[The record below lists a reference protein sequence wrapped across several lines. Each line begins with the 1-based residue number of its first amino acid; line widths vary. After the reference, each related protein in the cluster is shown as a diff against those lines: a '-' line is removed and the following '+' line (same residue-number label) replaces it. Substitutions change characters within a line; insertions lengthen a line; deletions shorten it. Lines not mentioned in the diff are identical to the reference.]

1 MTDAVQRQIQAWIG
15 KKWEALDKGKELFN
29 KTVEAGIPVRVL
41 HPNGNFKVIKNE
53 AKLPKKEPRSS
64 TKLNAA

>member
-1 MTDAVQRQIQAWIG
+1 MTDAVQRQVQAWIG

-29 KTVEAGIPVRVL
+29 KTVEAGVPVRVL

-53 AKLPKKEPRSS
+53 GKLPKKEPRSS
-64 TKLNAA
+64 TELKTA

>member
-15 KKWEALDKGKELFN
+15 KKWEALDKGKDLFN
-29 KTVEAGIPVRVL
+29 K
-41 HPNGNFKVIKNE
+41 IKNE

-64 TKLNAA
+64 TQLNAA